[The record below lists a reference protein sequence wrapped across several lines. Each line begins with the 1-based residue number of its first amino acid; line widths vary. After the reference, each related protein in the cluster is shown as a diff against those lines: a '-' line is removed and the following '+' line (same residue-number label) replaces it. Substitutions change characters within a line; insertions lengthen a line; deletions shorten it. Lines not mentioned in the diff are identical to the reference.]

1 MKKEF
6 DHERI
11 KNAIREL
18 IEAIGDDPE
27 RSGLRETPDR
37 VARMYD

>member
-6 DHERI
+6 DHEKI
-11 KNAIREL
+11 KSAVRML

-27 RSGLRETPDR
+27 RPGLLETPDR